1 MRPLGPLTLAS
12 LVRTQRIKDPPSG
25 KQPASRL
32 SPMQTLWLTLTVL
45 SAGAL
50 LIFALFPGIDL
61 AVSSLFVDANKSFV
75 GKESG
80 VIIFARDMFRWI
92 FTAVCMLSV
101 AGLIAT
107 RDWRSLW
114 LSLTFAQWLFLG
126 ACLGAGPGLV
136 ANIGLKDHWGR
147 ARPATVVEFGG
158 TRIFT
163 SVPTISKQCDRNC
176 SFVSGEASSIFMMFF
191 AAAFLFPWDAGLFWA
206 GGVVC
211 GGLAGLV
218 RMADGGH
225 FLSDVIFAGLLMAM
239 TAAALDYAFRAIVAT
254 SASPIDAPKVV

>member
-1 MRPLGPLTLAS
+1 M
-12 LVRTQRIKDPPSG
+12 QYPPAG
-25 KQPASRL
+25 KQRASRL
-32 SPMQTLWLTLTVL
+32 PPMQTLWLALTVL
-45 SAGAL
+45 SAASL
-50 LIFALFPGIDL
+50 LVFTFFPGIDL

-80 VIIFARDMFRWI
+80 VIIFARAVFNWI
-92 FTAVCMLSV
+92 FTAVCVLSV

-107 RDWRSLW
+107 RDWRSRW
-114 LSLTFAQWLFLG
+114 LSLTFAQWLYLG

-163 SVPTISKQCDRNC
+163 SVPTISKECDRNC
-176 SFVSGEASSIFMMFF
+176 SFVSGEASSIFMLFF
-191 AAAFLFPWDAGLFWA
+191 AAAFLFPWNARLFWA

-211 GGLAGLV
+211 GSLAGLI
-218 RMADGGH
+218 RMAQGGH
-225 FLSDVIFAGLLMAM
+225 FLSDVIFAGLFMAV
-239 TAAALDYAFRAIVAT
+239 TAAALDYAFRAIAAT
-254 SASPIDAPKVV
+254 SKSPIDTAEEV